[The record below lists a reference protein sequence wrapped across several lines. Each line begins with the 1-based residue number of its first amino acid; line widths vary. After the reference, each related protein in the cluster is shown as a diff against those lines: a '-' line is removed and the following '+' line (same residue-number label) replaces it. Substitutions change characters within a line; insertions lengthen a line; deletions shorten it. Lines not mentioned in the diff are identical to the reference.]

1 MTLVYLS
8 ELQII
13 GVRGMEV
20 LVNLAQQKEK
30 TKAKQSIG
38 R

>member
-13 GVRGMEV
+13 GERGMGV
-20 LVNLAQQKEK
+20 LVNVAHQKK
-30 TKAKQSIG
+30 KKKQRKA
-38 R
+38 

>member
-13 GVRGMEV
+13 GERGMGV
-20 LVNLAQQKEK
+20 LVNLALPPKKKK
-30 TKAKQSIG
+30 TKKSIG